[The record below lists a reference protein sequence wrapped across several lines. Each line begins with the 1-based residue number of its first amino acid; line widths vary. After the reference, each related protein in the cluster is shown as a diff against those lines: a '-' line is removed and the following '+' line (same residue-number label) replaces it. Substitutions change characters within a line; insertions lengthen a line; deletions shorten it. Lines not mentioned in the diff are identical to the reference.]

1 MSLFP
6 GTPQRPKEFPGNK
19 GLKIAVEPMKTTIT
33 ISRQMGTGGS
43 YIGQIIATRL
53 GFKYVDREVL
63 HLAAEEFGCEDEAVA
78 SRAERVSSFWERI
91 LGGLTFGTPDRHY
104 NPPPVRTFSDKQLF
118 EKQTDILRRIAS
130 KHNCIVIGWA
140 GVYVL
145 PRHPGMF
152 NIFCHA
158 PRSFR
163 IKRVLDVYENSNPET
178 ARILIKESDEM
189 RERYFAEMTGHEWTC
204 AHNYHLSI
212 DTSLLPLEDI
222 AEMIITIIKG
232 RGLID

>member
-1 MSLFP
+1 
-6 GTPQRPKEFPGNK
+6 
-19 GLKIAVEPMKTTIT
+19 MKTTIT

-189 RERYFAEMTGHEWTC
+189 RERYFAEMTGHDWTC
-204 AHNYHLSI
+204 ASNYHLSI